1 MRHLLGILLV
11 LTTLLIAAWSAASLL
26 ITNSSPAPAESTAQQ
41 FQQRWGRLH
50 TALNLNPANA
60 FFWNQRATIAL
71 RSGSALSPQRRDD
84 LVEFSQYQAAALA
97 PSWEVPLLNM
107 ANQCAAHQYSVPSRD
122 AKPCRS
128 LYLAV
133 LQRNPTY
140 GYAHYRYA
148 DYLYDKS
155 HRTPLAQAELIESL
169 CRQYGQSL
177 HLMRLTLL
185 NNSWYRN
192 AQAHAYSRC
201 LGLATDYDQARLL
214 KPETDSQWQLMGLGL
229 GKKLG
234 AVGWTAA
241 YKSIFRDLKEKSASL
256 DQYKALA
263 RGLERAG
270 IPRADE
276 NILREYLSISPSD
289 PKAWL
294 ALVDAM
300 LRQKKVFTG
309 PEIVEAISQASEQ
322 AVFTPGQMLF
332 LASGARQAGQM
343 EMALSILRKAIV
355 ADPTAPN
362 AFVNLG
368 ECLLADRRHKE
379 AIKAYEQAVALSPN
393 LPDYH
398 VYLGLAYA
406 KDKQYEAAVQEIQ
419 RALDL
424 NPHDKKAKAALKK
437 MGVY

>member
-11 LTTLLIAAWSAASLL
+11 LTSLLIAAWSAASLFTAN
-26 ITNSSPAPAESTAQQ
+26 IHSVPADFTDQQ
-41 FQQRWGRLH
+41 FQQRWGRLN
-50 TALNLNPANA
+50 TALVLNPANA
-60 FFWNQRATIAL
+60 FFWNQRAAIAL
-71 RSGSALSPQRRDD
+71 RSGSALSPQRRDG
-84 LVEFSQYQAAALA
+84 LVEFSQYQATALA

-107 ANQCAAHQYSVPSRD
+107 ANQCAVRQNSAPSGD
-122 AKPCRS
+122 AEPCRS

-148 DYLYDKS
+148 DYLYDQA
-155 HRTPLAQAELIESL
+155 HRTPLAQAELIASV

-177 HLMRLTLL
+177 HLMRPTLR
-185 NNSWYRN
+185 NNSWYRK
-192 AQAHAYSRC
+192 AEARAYTKC
-201 LGLATDYDQARLL
+201 LSVATDYTQARLL
-214 KPETDSQWQLMGLGL
+214 KPENDTQWQLMGLGL
-229 GKKLG
+229 GNKFG
-234 AVGWTAA
+234 PGGWTRA
-241 YKSIFRDLKEKSASL
+241 YKLVLNDLKEEGAGL

-263 RGLERAG
+263 HGFEKANLAEIG
-270 IPRADE
+270 KDV
-276 NILREYLSISPSD
+276 LQHYLVISPSD
-289 PKAWL
+289 SKAWL
-294 ALVDAM
+294 ELVNLL
-300 LRQKKVFTG
+300 LRHKKFFSNQEV
-309 PEIVEAISQASEQ
+309 VEAITQAQQHAVFAPQQMLSLASAARSASE
-322 AVFTPGQMLF
+322 
-332 LASGARQAGQM
+332 M
-343 EMALSILRKAIV
+343 EMAISILGKAIV

-368 ECLLADRRHKE
+368 ECLLADRRPKE

-393 LPDYH
+393 LPEYH

-406 KDKQYEAAVQEIQ
+406 KDKQFEAAVQEIQ